1 MYYKAHLGQ
10 CSAGTSSTAGASSC
24 TNCAAGFYSNTAR
37 ASSCSPHRAVV
48 RAPLEHGRK
57 ALSPGWRLGAERS
70 ERVRGRPCGKW
81 LRDDRSG
88 PRCGASFDARLAA
101 AGGGCEPTL
110 WPRDGPA
117 KKKGSAERRVES
129 GFWKALSARG
139 SIFEDA
145 EKNEANCG
153 FRIAE
158 DGWAGMGVVGGDF
171 WSEQS
176 GPRAAAKAW
185 TA

>member
-1 MYYKAHLGQ
+1 MQ
-10 CSAGTSSTAGASSC
+10 SA
-24 TNCAAGFYSNTAR
+24 
-37 ASSCSPHRAVV
+37 P
-48 RAPLEHGRK
+48 
-57 ALSPGWRLGAERS
+57 
-70 ERVRGRPCGKW
+70 
-81 LRDDRSG
+81 RSG
-88 PRCGASFDARLAA
+88 PGAVGARQESAFARMVAWGRAFGEGAGAALRKVATRRPLGAALWRLFLMHGWRRLA